1 MTVAAIEPALVR
13 VQTRVANAA
22 RAAGR
27 DPRDV
32 SLIAVSKAH
41 PQAVACS
48 ALTAGHRIF
57 GENRVQ
63 EAAAK
68 WPELRQRF
76 TDIDLHLIGP
86 LQTNKAADAVALFD
100 VIQTLDRER
109 LAQALAREFERQDRA
124 PALFVQVNTGEEG
137 QKAGVMPG
145 NANAFIARCRR
156 EYGLAIAGLMCIPP
170 AREDPEPHFAMLAEI
185 AARNGVSRLSMGMSA
200 DFETAIG
207 LGATEVRVG
216 TAIFGTRPTP

>member
-41 PQAVACS
+41 PQTVACS

-63 EAAAK
+63 EATAK

-124 PALFVQVNTGEEG
+124 PSLFVQVNTGEEG

-145 NANAFIARCRR
+145 DADAFIARCRS
-156 EYGLAIAGLMCIPP
+156 EYGLAMAGLMCIPP
-170 AREDPEPHFAMLAEI
+170 AREDPEPHFAMLARI
-185 AARNGVSRLSMGMSA
+185 AARNGLSRLSMGMSA

-216 TAIFGTRPTP
+216 TAIFGSRPVP

>member
-1 MTVAAIEPALVR
+1 MTTTAIESAL
-13 VQTRVANAA
+13 TRVRDRIADAA
-22 RAAGR
+22 HAAGR
-27 DPRDV
+27 NPQDV

-41 PQAVACS
+41 PQASACS
-48 ALTAGHRIF
+48 ALTAGHRTF

-63 EAAAK
+63 EATAK

-76 TDIDLHLIGP
+76 AGIDLHLIGP

-109 LAQALAREFERQDRA
+109 LARALAREFERQDRA
-124 PALFVQVNTGEEG
+124 PALFIQVNTGEEG

-145 NANAFIARCRR
+145 SADAFIAQCRS
-156 EYGLAIAGLMCIPP
+156 EYGLPIAGLMCIPP
-170 AREDPEPHFAMLAEI
+170 VRDDPEPHFAMLATI
-185 AARNGVSRLSMGMSA
+185 AARNGISRLSMGMSA

-216 TAIFGTRPTP
+216 TAIFGTRPAP